1 MSVDCVFV
9 DPHMHLW
16 DFEEHADVHE
26 RRFLAGV
33 RERALSSHYDR
44 EIGVGAFA
52 VRSSVSHTFSQAH
65 RPVQQIVVVEALPL
79 LPLKEIDVFSADA
92 KVGAFV
98 AACDLRKDASMLHDI
113 ASRSSKVR
121 PDQIVGDYYAVR
133 TMVVR
138 Q

>member
-1 MSVDCVFV
+1 
-9 DPHMHLW
+9 MHLW

-79 LPLKEIDVFSADA
+79 LPLKEIDVFSADCYDA
-92 KVGAFV
+92 KVGALV
-98 AACDLRKDASMLHDI
+98 AACDSCAKTPVCCTISPAGRGA
-113 ASRSSKVR
+113 RC
-121 PDQIVGDYYAVR
+121 DYYAVR